1 MPTTST
7 LAMETS
13 GIVVNRLIPKLA
25 KLSESEILQRVA
37 RVEQIRTRTVT
48 ISLFISS
55 AQRLE
60 QLQELHA
67 AVRAGQFTSSLAGF
81 TMSPNWVPFLL
92 ELPAPLHAWLKANSW
107 DDIEAQVMNWMAG
120 LYAANCR
127 RDDMLTKLKLAI
139 KQRALAH
146 YSPFDPRRAEDLVA
160 RWAAEYDQ
168 QRQQLTSTWQADV
181 LRNPFTGIEWPFLDD
196 AAVLAS
202 FRFEVRMG
210 YFTDIDWA
218 FIVVRDKQKIH
229 KLFPEW
235 SAGKI
240 ASELKRSETDNLDRN
255 LGQPDMWQAWLQH
268 FSPAERQ
275 LIN

>member
-7 LAMETS
+7 LTMETS

-37 RVEQIRTRTVT
+37 LVEQIRTKPLTF
-48 ISLFISS
+48 SLFISS
-55 AQRLE
+55 AQRLK

-81 TMSPNWVPFLL
+81 NMSPNWVPFLL

-107 DDIEAQVMNWMAG
+107 DDIEAQVISWMAG

-127 RDDMLTKLKLAI
+127 RDDMLAKLKPAI
-139 KQRALAH
+139 KQRALAN

-160 RWAAEYDQ
+160 QWAAEYNQ
-168 QRQQLTSTWQADV
+168 EQQQLTSTWSADV
-181 LRNPFTGIEWPFLDD
+181 LRNPFAGTEWPFLDN

-202 FRFEVRMG
+202 FRFEVHLG
-210 YFTDIDWA
+210 YFTDVDWA

-255 LGQPDMWQAWLQH
+255 LGQPAMWQAWLQH
-268 FSPAERQ
+268 FSSAES
-275 LIN
+275 LVIS